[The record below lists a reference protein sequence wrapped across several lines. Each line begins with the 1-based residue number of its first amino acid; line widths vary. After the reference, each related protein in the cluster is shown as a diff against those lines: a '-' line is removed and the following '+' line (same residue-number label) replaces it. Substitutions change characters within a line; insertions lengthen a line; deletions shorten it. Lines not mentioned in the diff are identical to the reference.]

1 MDELAK
7 SAIINT
13 PAVKTEIEE
22 RKKDLATSLQ
32 NRKDDQAYFKSNY
45 AMEYLRHQ
53 FIVQLRHRIFG
64 PLSADWNFR
73 LTNRLGQYLVYRQAK
88 STGILQPYG
97 TQGVLDCK
105 IS

>member
-1 MDELAK
+1 
-7 SAIINT
+7 
-13 PAVKTEIEE
+13 
-22 RKKDLATSLQ
+22 
-32 NRKDDQAYFKSNY
+32 
-45 AMEYLRHQ
+45 MEYLRHQ

-105 IS
+105 ISWKSKRYDVFADLSNLTATHYYDVGNVEQPGFLFRIGAVWRL